1 MGREQRSVIS
11 GQLLAKARG
20 AFSALTLLLASL
32 LGVWAFI
39 YPFFFPPE
47 RGNFM
52 AQAHGEDA
60 PLLFVL
66 LTALC
71 ITVVVANLETQR
83 MNAKIVATLGV
94 LSAINAVLRLV
105 PGPAGFSAAFFLPI
119 LCGYAYGADFGFL
132 LGVISLLVSAVI
144 TSGIGPWLPFQMVA
158 AGWMG
163 LLSGWLPDLS
173 RRPRLELVLL
183 ALWGGLLG
191 FLFGVVM
198 NLWFWPYLFQPG
210 QSDMYW
216 QPGASLVEAV
226 GRYALFY
233 LATSLWWDMGRAG
246 GNFLLLLL
254 TGGPV
259 LRLLRR
265 FRRRFYFEAA

>member
-1 MGREQRSVIS
+1 VDKHQQSAIS
-11 GQLLAKARG
+11 SQLLAKARG
-20 AFSALTLLLASL
+20 AFSTLTLLLASL
-32 LGVWAFI
+32 LGVWAFV
-39 YPFFFPPE
+39 YPFLFPPE
-47 RGNFM
+47 QSGLM
-52 AQAHGEDA
+52 AEGHVEDA

-71 ITVVVANLETQR
+71 ITVVVADLETQR
-83 MNAKIVATLGV
+83 MNAKIIATLGV

-105 PGPAGFSAAFFLPI
+105 PGPTGFSAVFFLPI

-144 TSGIGPWLPFQMVA
+144 TSGIGPWLPFQMIA

-173 RRPRLELVLL
+173 RRPRLELALL

-191 FLFGVVM
+191 FLFGAVM
-198 NLWFWPYLFQPG
+198 NLWFWPYVFQPG
-210 QSDMYW
+210 QSEIYW
-216 QPGASLVEAV
+216 QPGSSLIEAA
-226 GRYALFY
+226 GRYAVFY
-233 LATSLWWDMGRAG
+233 LATSLWWDVGRAG

-254 TGGPV
+254 VGGPV

-265 FRRRFYFEAA
+265 FRRRFYFEVA